1 MRSAR
6 FNCTFPGELY
16 DQAKAKAKEK
26 ERRQRGRYGL
36 STYLQ
41 GLVKK
46 DLEKEKTHKLKNQT
60 KNNE

>member
-1 MRSAR
+1 MKSAR

-16 DQAKAKAKEK
+16 DHAKARAKEK

-41 GLVKK
+41 DLVKE
-46 DLEKEKTHKLKNQT
+46 DLEKAKKKQSNKVTSY
-60 KNNE
+60 